1 MRKETDLARVKSIAH
16 VLLDMPIAQTSFSP
30 AIVSHPFTSTGITAT
45 QNEDGSFSMVD
56 LLNKEEDL
64 ATWRE
69 MVGKQIDSAENACQV
84 FFLLNKPYYL
94 TFLKFSGPV
103 LSQEDLGQ
111 LLAHAWILEECPNQ
125 DRNVS
130 KRELL
135 ALFHSV
141 PPELLM
147 DEEEYAVYQSLEDS
161 VTVYRGVTSYNAKNI
176 KALSWTLDRDTA
188 EWFAHRFGEEGTVY
202 EAQISKEHILAFFNG
217 RNESEVV
224 VDPKYLEQIMES
236 PEPEIGIRMT

>member
-1 MRKETDLARVKSIAH
+1 
-16 VLLDMPIAQTSFSP
+16 
-30 AIVSHPFTSTGITAT
+30 
-45 QNEDGSFSMVD
+45 MVD
-56 LLNKEEDL
+56 LLNNKEDY
-64 ATWRE
+64 AKWKE
-69 MVGKQIDSAENACQV
+69 MVGKQIDSAENSKQL

-94 TFLKFSGPV
+94 TFLKFSAPV
-103 LSQEDLGQ
+103 LSQEDLGH
-111 LLAHAWILEECPNQ
+111 LLADAWILEECPNQ

-135 ALFHSV
+135 ALFRSV
-141 PPELLM
+141 PPEYLM
-147 DEEEYAVYQSLEDS
+147 NQEERAAYKSLEDI
-161 VTVYRGVTSYNAKNI
+161 VTVYRGVTSYNVKNV

-202 EAQISKEHILAFFNG
+202 EAQIPKEHILAYFNG

-236 PEPEIGIRMT
+236 PKPEMGMQMT